1 MPAVLSSHRIQ
12 EALAD
17 LPGWTY
23 AHAKLSRTYHFRDFA
38 AALVFINQVGALAES
53 HGHHPE
59 IHNTWNKVALSLTT
73 HDAGNQVTEKDV
85 ALARALSSL
94 VSS

>member
-1 MPAVLSSHRIQ
+1 MSAILSARQIQ

-17 LPGWTY
+17 LPGWTHT
-23 AHAKLSRTYHFRDFA
+23 HAKLLRVFKFTDFA
-38 AALVFINQVGALAES
+38 AALVFINRVGGLAER

-59 IHNTWNKVALSLTT
+59 IHNIWNTVTLSLTT

-85 ALARALSSL
+85 ALARALNSL
-94 VSS
+94 ATP